1 MTEPRVVLTGIAM
14 GESPRWH
21 AGRLW
26 FADWGAGEVIAVD
39 PGGAA
44 EVMLRGVGRLPISI
58 DWSPDGELLLL
69 AGGDGQLRR
78 QGPDGS
84 LTPFVDLLGVSPHPW
99 NELVVDGRGNAY
111 VNGIGFDFPTGDVA
125 PGQIA
130 LVTPD
135 GGIRAVAD
143 GLMFPNGMAI
153 TPDDTTLIVG
163 ESYADRLTAFD
174 IEPDGSLSHRRDWAT
189 LGGGHSDGIC
199 LDADG
204 AVWYADVPAR
214 RCVRMAEGGAVL
226 DTVDVDR
233 GAFACMLGGDDGRT
247 LFIVANDWR
256 GSADMPLAE
265 RTGRILAVEAPA
277 PRAGRP

>member
-1 MTEPRVVLTGIAM
+1 MTGIAM

-21 AGRLW
+21 GGRLW
-26 FADWGAGEVIAVD
+26 FADWGAGDVIAVD
-39 PGGAA
+39 PAGDA
-44 EVMLRGVGRLPISI
+44 EVMVRSVGRLPISI
-58 DWSPDGELLLL
+58 DWSPDGRLHLL

-78 QGPDGS
+78 QSADGS
-84 LTPFVDLLGVSPHPW
+84 LMSFVDLRGASPHPW
-99 NELVVDGRGNAY
+99 NELVIDGRGNAY
-111 VNGIGFDFPTGDVA
+111 VNGIGFEFPMGEVA

-130 LVTPD
+130 LVDP
-135 GGIRAVAD
+135 GGAIRLVAN

-153 TPDDTTLIVG
+153 TPDGATLIVA

-174 IEPDGSLSHRRDWAT
+174 IEPDGGLANRRDWAT
-189 LGGGHSDGIC
+189 LGGGHPDGIC

-214 RCVRMAEGGAVL
+214 RCVRVAEGGAVL
-226 DTVDVDR
+226 DSVDLDR

-256 GSADMPLAE
+256 GSADLPLAE